1 MHTHGTASSR
11 FPSVDCRPGPL
22 VSTLHWTEHL
32 SFRMAFMIII
42 CISQMKILISR
53 ELMWLTEGQRASIS
67 TWAVLPQTCVL
78 IIFYRNL
85 TSLIYYLFLKTLVKG
100 LLKSFLISKNG
111 VAYLLNYCLCALQS
125 LSTNTDSWTPQ
136 RDRVKGNN
144 GMASSK
150 TRKRITSN
158 LDVYIQGKYSLNVK
172 GKERYFWTN
181 KKKEKEKMH
190 S

>member
-1 MHTHGTASSR
+1 M
-11 FPSVDCRPGPL
+11 PGPL
-22 VSTLHWTEHL
+22 VSTLRWTEHL